1 MIKVKPI
8 MKKNILGIH
17 PRILI
22 NLNKH
27 SIFNIPIYYLY
38 IIMKE
43 YIVFF
48 KYENKYFYFLVFIKN
63 GNI

>member
-1 MIKVKPI
+1 MIKAKPI
-8 MKKNILGIH
+8 MKKNMLGIH

-27 SIFNIPIYYLY
+27 FIKKTILLY
-38 IIMKE
+38 INMK
-43 YIVFF
+43 I
-48 KYENKYFYFLVFIKN
+48 NIFIKN